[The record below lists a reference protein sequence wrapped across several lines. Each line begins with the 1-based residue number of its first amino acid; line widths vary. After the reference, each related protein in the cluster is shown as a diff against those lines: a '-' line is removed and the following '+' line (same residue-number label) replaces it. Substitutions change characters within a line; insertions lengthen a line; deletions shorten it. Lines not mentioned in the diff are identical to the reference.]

1 MFCLLPIAFT
11 SIHSIYNNFPIN
23 DMLIRD
29 NNFAIGL
36 EEKKIVHNK
45 RIILATSTT
54 LVPQR

>member
-1 MFCLLPIAFT
+1 MFCLLPIAFA
-11 SIHSIYNNFPIN
+11 SVHSIYNNFPSN

-45 RIILATSTT
+45 RIILATSTI
-54 LVPQR
+54 LVPER